1 MGISVPSTM
10 NNIFEEIVEETDT
23 QGLSSFE
30 AIGKNDSSSDSSNNV
45 DPLVVTAIVEDTSKT
60 RPHQS
65 GSIC

>member
-30 AIGKNDSSSDSSNNV
+30 AIGKNDSSSSNNV

-60 RPHQS
+60 RPHQY